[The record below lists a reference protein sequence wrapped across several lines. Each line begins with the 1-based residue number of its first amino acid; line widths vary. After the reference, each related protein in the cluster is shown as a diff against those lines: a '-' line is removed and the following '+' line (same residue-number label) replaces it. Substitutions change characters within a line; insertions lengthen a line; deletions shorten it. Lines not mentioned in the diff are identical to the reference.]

1 MPSCIQLCTT
11 PWTVAHQ
18 VALSTEFSRQEYWGG
33 LSFPTPGDLHDPG
46 IALPGRFFTT
56 APLKNID
63 IGSVPGKELS
73 ACEVKWSEVAQLC
86 LTLCNPVDCSLL
98 GSSVHGIF
106 QAIVLEWIAIS
117 FSRGSSQPRA
127 RTLVSQTVDRGFT
140 LWATNY
146 QHRYLQRL
154 RAGFPAGDTWL
165 GRA

>member
-127 RTLVSQTVDRGFT
+127 RTVVSQTVDRGFT

>member
-18 VALSTEFSRQEYWGG
+18 VALSMEFSRQEYWGG

-46 IALPGRFFTT
+46 IALPGRLFTT

-127 RTLVSQTVDRGFT
+127 WTRVSRTVDRGFT
-140 LWATNY
+140 LWATSY